1 MTLLLDVL
9 SAVFLAL
16 GVFLALTGAIGT
28 LRFPDLYTRLH
39 ASSITDTLASFMIL
53 FGLVLQAG
61 FTLVSVKLVLIFLFL
76 WYTSPASSHALIR
89 AAYLNR
95 LPARLVRRPNKEIP
109 PSKP

>member
-1 MTLLLDVL
+1 MTLIIDGLT
-9 SAVFLAL
+9 AIFLAL
-16 GVFLALTGAIGT
+16 GVFLAFTGALGT

-53 FGLVLQAG
+53 FGLMLQAG
-61 FTLVSVKLVLIFLFL
+61 LTLISVKLLLIFLFL

-95 LPARLVRRPNKEIP
+95 LPARLIRRPNKETP